1 MRTFL
6 AALLV
11 LTGCTASV
19 DLDSSSDS
27 ASGVSA
33 GAVAALEGTREGYGV
48 LLLLNDGEG
57 TSFEFLDDVV
67 ALDRRAANNL
77 VAHRDGAD
85 GIFGTRDDDLFD
97 SLAEVDAVRWVG
109 RSALARLEQFAL
121 LNDYVPGDDAL
132 LGRFDGVDFT
142 YLQAES
148 VLSFVNAAS
157 QDEFAAASVPSRA
170 VTSILAARPVETVD
184 ALASL
189 YWVGTRT
196 LEHLLEAVAVPVGGE
211 DCATT
216 EDCATG
222 LRCVGRAAEIG
233 IGKCR
238 DISSQPG
245 LQNDCGAD
253 SDCGG
258 DQICIAESVYGQGY
272 CALGW
277 MRDSFEV
284 GGEASIPSVIMSE
297 PVASPIVVYG
307 QASVPEDIS
316 LDIDI
321 EHSDPSSLW
330 IGIQPPTGQEPVTL
344 WDGATMTGPL
354 PTHYVDRAIY
364 RDDSVNGTY
373 QVLIQNVG
381 GRGEGT
387 VGEMRLT
394 VSSRWD

>member
-19 DLDSSSDS
+19 DLDFDS
-27 ASGVSA
+27 AD
-33 GAVAALEGTREGYGV
+33 GAAASVAALEGTRVGYGV
-48 LLLLNDGEG
+48 LRLLNDGEG
-57 TSFEFLDDVV
+57 TSFELLDDAV

-85 GIFGTRDDDLFD
+85 GVFGTRDDDLFD
-97 SLAEVDAVRWVG
+97 TLAEVDAVSWVG
-109 RSALARLEQFAL
+109 PTAMARLSEFAL
-121 LNDYVPGDDAL
+121 LNDYVPGDNAL
-132 LGRFDGVDFT
+132 LGTFDGVDFT
-142 YLQAES
+142 YLEAER
-148 VLSFVNAAS
+148 VLAFANAAS
-157 QDEFAAASVPSRA
+157 PEELSAASVPSRA
-170 VTSILAARPVETVD
+170 VTSIVAARPVETVD
-184 ALASL
+184 VLASL

-211 DCATT
+211 DCASND
-216 EDCATG
+216 ECSDG
-222 LRCVGRAAEIG
+222 LRCVGRAADTG

-238 DISSQPG
+238 DIASQPG
-245 LQNDCGAD
+245 LQNDCDLD
-253 SDCGG
+253 SDCNDG
-258 DQICIAESVYGQGY
+258 QICIAASVYGQGY

-277 MRDSFEV
+277 MRDTFVV
-284 GGEASIPSVIMSE
+284 GGEASIPSVVMSE
-297 PVASPIVVYG
+297 PEATPIIVYG
-307 QASVPEDIS
+307 QASVPEDII

-330 IGIQPPTGQEPVTL
+330 IGLEPSTGQEPVTL

-354 PTHYVDRAIY
+354 PTHYIDHGIY
-364 RDDSVNGTY
+364 RDDNVNGTY
-373 QVLIQNVG
+373 RLLVQNVG

-387 VGEMRLT
+387 VGEIRMT